1 MKEII
6 ISIVAIVVIAIAA
19 HYGLEAMDWSAASKY
34 ASGPVR
40 L

>member
-19 HYGLEAMDWSAASKY
+19 HFGLEAMDWSAASTY
-34 ASGPVR
+34 ASNPVR